1 LPIALALKIITF
13 EGNDMPAGVWDGEIK
28 LLYAVDKG
36 TFFTADTV
44 DSATSFDVIANVEI
58 GARLN
63 ENVNRQD
70 LFLTVQNLSQ
80 SVVKASTTVGGTLA
94 PQVNTD
100 RNEELR
106 ANFNPPGGG
115 WGNDGDVLEVIAS
128 YKVTAGVNTDY
139 STARSDLFI
148 VTT

>member
-1 LPIALALKIITF
+1 
-13 EGNDMPAGVWDGEIK
+13 MPAGVWDGEIK
-28 LLYAVDKG
+28 LLYAVDTG
-36 TFFTADTV
+36 TFFAAETV
-44 DSATSFDVIANVEI
+44 DSATPFDVIGNVEI
-58 GARLN
+58 GSRLN
-63 ENVNRQD
+63 ENVNRHD
-70 LFLTVQNLSQ
+70 LFLSVQNLSQ
-80 SVVKASTTVGGTLA
+80 SVTKASTTVGGALA

-115 WGNDGDVLEVIAS
+115 WGNDGDILEVVAS

-139 STARSDLFI
+139 STARSELFI

>member
-1 LPIALALKIITF
+1 
-13 EGNDMPAGVWDGEIK
+13 MPAGVWDAEIK
-28 LLYAVDKG
+28 LLYAVDDG

-44 DSATSFDVIANVEI
+44 GSTAPFDVVANVEI

-63 ENVNRQD
+63 EDVSRQD
-70 LFLTVQNLSQ
+70 LFLAVQNLSQ
-80 SVVKASTTVGGTLA
+80 SAIKATTTVGGVIA
-94 PQVNTD
+94 PAVNTD

-106 ANFNPPGGG
+106 ADFAPPGGG

-139 STARSDLFI
+139 STARSQLFI
-148 VTT
+148 VTNP

>member
-1 LPIALALKIITF
+1 
-13 EGNDMPAGVWDGEIK
+13 MPAGVWDADIK
-28 LLYAVDKG
+28 LLYAVDVG

-44 DSATSFDVIANVEI
+44 DSTAPFDVIANVEI

-70 LFLTVQNLSQ
+70 LFLAVQNLSQ
-80 SVVKASTTVGGTLA
+80 GVIKASTTVGGALA

-139 STARSDLFI
+139 STARSELFI
-148 VTT
+148 VTS

>member
-1 LPIALALKIITF
+1 LKIITL

-28 LLYAVDKG
+28 LLYAVDTG
-36 TFFTADTV
+36 TFFAADTV
-44 DSATSFDVIANVEI
+44 DSAAQFDVIANVEI

-70 LFLTVQNLSQ
+70 LFLGVQNVSQ
-80 SVVKASTTVGGTLA
+80 GVIKASTTVGSALA
-94 PQVNTD
+94 PEVNTD

-106 ANFNPPGGG
+106 ANFIPPGGG

-139 STARSDLFI
+139 STARSELFI

>member
-1 LPIALALKIITF
+1 
-13 EGNDMPAGVWDGEIK
+13 MPAGVWDANIK
-28 LLYAVDKG
+28 LLYAVDAG
-36 TFFTADTV
+36 TFFTEDTV
-44 DSATSFDVIANVEI
+44 DNTKPFDVIANVEI
-58 GARLN
+58 GQRLN
-63 ENVNRQD
+63 ENVDRQD
-70 LFLTVQNLSQ
+70 LFLAVQNLSQ
-80 SVVKASTTVGGTLA
+80 SVIKATATTGGTLA

-106 ANFNPPGGG
+106 ASFAPPGGG

-139 STARSDLFI
+139 STARSQLFI

>member
-1 LPIALALKIITF
+1 
-13 EGNDMPAGVWDGEIK
+13 MPAGVWDGEIK
-28 LLYAVDKG
+28 LLYAVDVG

-44 DSATSFDVIANVEI
+44 GNTKPFDVIANVEI
-58 GARLN
+58 GSRLN
-63 ENVNRQD
+63 ENVDRQD
-70 LFLTVQNLSQ
+70 LFLSVQNVSQ
-80 SVVKASTTVGGTLA
+80 SVIKASTTVGGTLA

-106 ANFNPPGGG
+106 ANFNPPAGG

>member
-1 LPIALALKIITF
+1 MKIITL

-28 LLYAVDKG
+28 LLYAVDAG
-36 TFFTADTV
+36 TFFAADTV
-44 DSATSFDVIANVEI
+44 DSATQFDVIANVEI

-70 LFLTVQNLSQ
+70 LFLGVQNVSQ
-80 SVVKASTTVGGTLA
+80 GVIKASTTVGGALA

-106 ANFNPPGGG
+106 ANFTPPGGG

-139 STARSDLFI
+139 STARSELFI
-148 VTT
+148 VTA